1 MSSLE
6 FWRLGRWHSSPFS
19 GRSWGK
25 KREREGKEGYF
36 CSVGAHQVF
45 GGQRGGLRVLGGRG
59 TLHQTHLHLQSGLAL
74 AAGIAKPRK
83 RGRWLCLL
91 FGFIMHWGCASQPFT
106 PPWLQYP
113 FPGSTMPAP
122 LAPTVFAWDAP
133 TWALVAPPVKERKK
147 STSAKAGL
155 PVHGQLVLFA
165 STAFLPRAAEQGMDI
180 SPLAGHRGAHPGPAG
195 CVRGGKSKD
204 RSKAVCSG

>member
-59 TLHQTHLHLQSGLAL
+59 TLHQTHLHLQNDLV
-74 AAGIAKPRK
+74 
-83 RGRWLCLL
+83 
-91 FGFIMHWGCASQPFT
+91 
-106 PPWLQYP
+106 WLQ
-113 FPGSTMPAP
+113 
-122 LAPTVFAWDAP
+122 
-133 TWALVAPPVKERKK
+133 ALQ
-147 STSAKAGL
+147 S
-155 PVHGQLVLFA
+155 HW
-165 STAFLPRAAEQGMDI
+165 
-180 SPLAGHRGAHPGPAG
+180 
-195 CVRGGKSKD
+195 RGGDGFAFFLASLST
-204 RSKAVCSG
+204 RVVLLTLLHPPGCNIHFQAQPRLLL